1 MLNLLRLPYATVNLS
16 NSSAIWF
23 RSSTAVVDNARVQ
36 KSECSCTL
44 PELLTTHTHKLNCS
58 CFETLGVVPAIKAH
72 AMLPF
77 IK

>member
-36 KSECSCTL
+36 KSECSCML

-58 CFETLGVVPAIKAH
+58 CFETLGVVSAIKAH